1 MYIFLFPTFP
11 FHPFF
16 LTLSEFTG
24 FHFAW
29 LLCQYL
35 SHNTGSVQECRKM
48 DTLIDN
54 LLQRGTT
61 CSVSKTTCF
70 CNKTSREVYLEI
82 GTHALMLICTF
93 FCLLG
98 RVALEDN
105 LLDWW
110 RSSLFL
116 CLVLSRWGRD
126 RVLVEPA
133 WEAPA
138 LAESWFLY
146 LLTEG

>member
-82 GTHALMLICTF
+82 GTNANMH
-93 FCLLG
+93 LLLFAWKSCIG
-98 RVALEDN
+98 RQPS
-105 LLDWW
+105 W
-110 RSSLFL
+110 
-116 CLVLSRWGRD
+116 
-126 RVLVEPA
+126 
-133 WEAPA
+133 
-138 LAESWFLY
+138 LAEILPLPLPRSLQVGQGSGLGGARLGGSCSCSWSWILY

>member
-1 MYIFLFPTFP
+1 
-11 FHPFF
+11 
-16 LTLSEFTG
+16 
-24 FHFAW
+24 
-29 LLCQYL
+29 
-35 SHNTGSVQECRKM
+35 M

-105 LLDWW
+105 LLDWR

-138 LAESWFLY
+138 LAVEADFFTCSLKVRKG
-146 LLTEG
+146 LGIVKIRKV